1 MTLFIYAYL
10 LNITVDMATFGKLN
24 YQCGTSVAP
33 QLLQTATVSIH
44 HEELD
49 EADDEG
55 DMYKLLPH
63 LLVMSGQVDGKDS
76 YCTAYVKNDINDIK
90 KYKDAVFSGV
100 ALEPIVDGKLAKSNP
115 QSTAKTA
122 VAVGGVVSI
131 AIEKDDTDYFDI
143 GDTVYINPGEE
154 GGYME
159 HERRLVLRPL
169 PDSDSI
175 TDMVKDY
182 PGQVVGTVVDNS
194 QAEEEFYIRVKL
206 V

>member
-1 MTLFIYAYL
+1 MT
-10 LNITVDMATFGKLN
+10 TFGKLN

-76 YCTAYVKNDINDIK
+76 YCTAYVKNDRNDIK

-131 AIEKDDTDYFDI
+131 AIAREDSKDFDI
-143 GDTVYINPGEE
+143 GDTVWISPGTTD
-154 GGYME
+154 GYME
-159 HERRLVLRPL
+159 HERRLVLRPQ
-169 PDSDSI
+169 STESSI
-175 TDMVKDY
+175 TDMVDDY
-182 PGQVVGTVVDNS
+182 PGNVVGTVVDNS